1 MRKCGF
7 ANGVDMKTIQI
18 KDEFIKLGQA
28 LKLAGMAESGV
39 DAKVMIQEGM
49 IRVNGEEELRRG
61 KKLKDGDLVEY
72 KGEQFQIKGS
82 V

>member
-1 MRKCGF
+1 M
-7 ANGVDMKTIQI
+7 
-18 KDEFIKLGQA
+18 GQA

>member
-1 MRKCGF
+1 MTKCGF